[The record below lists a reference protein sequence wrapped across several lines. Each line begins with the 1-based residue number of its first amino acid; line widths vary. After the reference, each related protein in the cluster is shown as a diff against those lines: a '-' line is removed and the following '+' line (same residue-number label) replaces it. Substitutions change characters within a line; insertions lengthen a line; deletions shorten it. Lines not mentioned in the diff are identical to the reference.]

1 MNKKSFL
8 LSIMLLGM
16 PAMLSA
22 NPVTEA
28 EAKQQAAQFLAQRM
42 HSGARRAPL
51 KGGTNLTLAGQT
63 KGYYAYNI
71 GRGNGFVMMSASD
84 RTQPILGYADEGQ
97 FNLSNAPQPLKQYVQ
112 RLSAI
117 VEAAEQGNAQLAP
130 RKSAA
135 ESGMATPVSVA
146 KNFVP
151 TLVSCRWNQGSPY
164 NLECPKYTDSNGNQ
178 QTAATGCVATAMA
191 QIVYYWKW
199 PKTTTTMPAYTTN
212 WNKQTVTYPEM
223 APTSFKW
230 DKMSDV
236 YNGKQ
241 SQESQQAVAHLMR
254 ALGHGA
260 KMGYGPASGANSGNA
275 AAALRNYFGYDKSSF
290 YTSHEKYTYEEWENL
305 IYNELAAGRPVLMN
319 GDNSDLTGG
328 HEWVCDGYDGNGLFH
343 MNWGWGGMCDGYF
356 ILTVMFP
363 DQQGIGGSTSSDGY
377 SMSQGIVV
385 GLQPNYSGQEQP
397 EQPEVVRNTVTN
409 LRPQQTTLS
418 RSNTDRN
425 FSVLIQYSAG
435 TDMGHAYTFNSG
447 FGLYDAEG
455 NAIKEPIG
463 KETFDISPGTW
474 WPTRGL
480 TVVFGKGLTNGTYY
494 IRSISRKDGTEDWLH
509 TVNFNT
515 TFIKVVIDGTKAQLT
530 VFPRTDITV
539 QNLTLE
545 GAGTVGVE
553 QKVKAT
559 MTNNSETEYYH
570 NTFLLVDGAFV
581 SGNCIQIPALS
592 TRDIYFKYKPASAG
606 KHTLQV
612 STSKNASDAFY
623 TTTVNVK
630 AAVTNN
636 LKVAKPFSLL
646 KTYNVNNKSSIYGN
660 VMKLGVKVTNEGN
673 DTYYS
678 YVEASPWELDG
689 NVYWKR
695 GSYKQTI
702 KLEPGESTTL
712 TFTLPNLNL
721 GSTYNFHIDTDKS
734 NSSNLG
740 NFTFVQGIDYWT
752 ADGAANAAPTKG
764 FKVTPDMVAVH
775 VPGKLNVPTVAFEGT
790 PAANATLFFDEG
802 AQINSRVLTILKR
815 NVHNIVMGDNAEQLT
830 LTDGQPFY
838 FPYNFKAN
846 NVTYVR
852 AAERNA
858 NACMTIALP
867 FAPQTVEADGTTLS
881 FVQSADDAVG
891 ALAAEEFTSAQG
903 TTVNFTL
910 APELKPNRP
919 YLLTIKGET
928 GAASFDQ
935 TGKTLTFKATDAA
948 IEATESISTYSTNY
962 RLLGLYSA
970 TSMPNAYV
978 LTPDGTTF
986 VQQAEATLQP
996 FSAVFVANNDEALQA
1011 KTLQVGRLISTGIN
1025 TLVREKATH
1034 ANNAIYTLSGQKLT
1048 NNRSLSSLP
1057 KGIYIIGGRKVVK
1070 K

>member
-1 MNKKSFL
+1 
-8 LSIMLLGM
+8 MLLAM
-16 PAMLSA
+16 PAMLLA
-22 NPVTEA
+22 NPITEA
-28 EAKQQAAQFLAQRM
+28 KAKQQAAQFLAQRM

-135 ESGMATPVSVA
+135 ESGVATPVSVA

-164 NLECPKYTDSNGNQ
+164 NLECPKYTDGNGNQ

-199 PKTTTTMPAYTTN
+199 PKTTTTTMPAYTTH
-212 WNKQTVTYPEM
+212 WNNQTVTYPEM
-223 APTSFKW
+223 APTSFMW

-236 YNGKQ
+236 YNGNQ

-275 AAALRNYFGYDKSSF
+275 AAALRDYFGYDKTSF
-290 YTSHEKYTYEEWENL
+290 HTSHDKYTYTEWEDL

-418 RSNTDRN
+418 RTNTNRN

-435 TDMGHAYTFNSG
+435 TDMAHAYTFNSG

-455 NAIKEPIG
+455 NAVKEPIG
-463 KETFDISPGTW
+463 QETFDLSPGTW

-480 TVVFGKGLTNGTYY
+480 TVAFGNGLTDGTYY
-494 IRSISRKDGTEDWLH
+494 IRSISRKKGTQDWLH

-530 VFPRTDITV
+530 VFPHTDITV
-539 QNLTLE
+539 QSLTLE
-545 GAGTVGVE
+545 GSGTVGVE

-570 NTFLLVDGAFV
+570 NTFLLVDGNFV

-592 TRDIYFKYKPASAG
+592 TRDIYFKYKPETAG
-606 KHTLQV
+606 KHTLQI

-623 TTTVNVK
+623 TTMVNVK

-636 LKVAKPFSLL
+636 LKVAKPTSLL
-646 KTYNVNNKSSIYGN
+646 KVYNVNNKSSIYGN

-752 ADGAANAAPTKG
+752 ADGAANAAPTTG

-775 VPGKLNVPTVAFEGT
+775 VPGKLNVPTIAFEGT

-802 AQINSRVLTILKR
+802 AQINSRVLAILKR
-815 NVHNIVMGDNAEQLT
+815 NVPNIVMGSDAEQLT

-838 FPYNFKAN
+838 FPYNFTAK

-852 AAERNA
+852 AAERNTT
-858 NACMTIALP
+858 ACTTIALP
-867 FAPQTVEADGTTLS
+867 FAPQTVEADGTPLS

-919 YLLTIKGET
+919 YLLTIKGKT

-935 TGKTLTFKATDAA
+935 TGKTLTFKATDAN

-962 RLLGLYSA
+962 RLLGLCSA
-970 TSMPNAYV
+970 TSMSNAYV
-978 LTPDGTTF
+978 LSPDGTAF

-1011 KTLQVGRLISTGIN
+1011 KTLKVGGLVSTGIN
-1025 TLVREKATH
+1025 TLVHEKAAH
-1034 ANNAIYTLSGQKLT
+1034 ANNAIYTLSGQKLM
-1048 NNRSLSSLP
+1048 NNRSLSSMP

-1070 K
+1070 R